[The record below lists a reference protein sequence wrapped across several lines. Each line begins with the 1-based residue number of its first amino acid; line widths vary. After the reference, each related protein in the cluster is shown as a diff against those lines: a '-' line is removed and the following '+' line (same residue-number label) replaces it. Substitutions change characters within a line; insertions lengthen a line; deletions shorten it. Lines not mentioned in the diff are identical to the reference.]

1 MYTESTGSQLLRP
14 RLFAASATAHSP
26 SPATRCIV
34 SDDLGGSS
42 FVRSGVAQ
50 LGTFQ
55 IGRPRLAIREFTQT
69 DGFRGFALPIARLP
83 RVDAHASTL
92 PRKATVLWISAVAC
106 F

>member
-1 MYTESTGSQLLRP
+1 
-14 RLFAASATAHSP
+14 
-26 SPATRCIV
+26 
-34 SDDLGGSS
+34 
-42 FVRSGVAQ
+42 VRSGVAQ